1 MHIEQ
6 TATGCI
12 IRNPSTEIKRKV
24 LQYFSLKQPVR
35 EFFIYSGND
44 PDHPPIFGKERDVL
58 YISSGFLHIIDPV
71 IQKETRFKKTIQPP
85 MGARISLSLSKEP
98 RSDFQRDCT
107 NVMITTK
114 ARKLT
119 IEAKPGLGK
128 MEPYSRKIPTPTP
141 DGYTRMGD
149 LKIGDYVFDRNG
161 YKTKVI
167 GIFDHGI
174 QDVYKVTFQDGR
186 TAYCGADHLWTV
198 KASKDGKWKVMQ
210 TKEMINDF
218 KKISQWKVE
227 HGREDPYVYKYYIPT
242 NGCAEYDHVNVP
254 VDPYVLGCFIGNGC
268 CTLPALTI
276 SSPDAEVPNR
286 IADICG
292 FDVKKKIKRNTEYS
306 YIFYDK
312 TTHKPIHTADF
323 FKDIPSM
330 IKAYSYD
337 KEIPKE
343 YLYNDT
349 RSRIQLLRGL
359 MDTDGSIS
367 YNEKRYTVSYSSTS
381 RKLLEQVNWL
391 IRSLGYSGN
400 ISNDHRK
407 DKYTKKYCGTLI
419 MRIPN
424 KIKHE
429 LFTYYPKY
437 LKALEASSI
446 KQDIIYDDLL
456 IKDISFSHR
465 EGCRCIMVDN
475 PEHLYLTEDFIVTHN
490 TFMAMYAISKLGLK
504 PLVITPTT
512 MLKSQWTKEFIEE
525 GIPKE
530 KITNNIYEA
539 PTHDFCVVTI
549 TSLENALRDDWN
561 GLMKVIKEANFGIK
575 IIDEAHL
582 HLKGMLRFDAICN
595 IARNWYMSATLG
607 RSDEA
612 EDNIL
617 NRALLDAERFVG
629 SSKYEEYQKEYINV
643 YYQDCYYNMSARL
656 CEEYF
661 KYGTKGLIKS
671 TYYNALMAYQN
682 GIPFI
687 SNILTVY
694 KLMRHIMPEDVRDK
708 KALILVPMI
717 SIIERLVE
725 TMKQDSYFNNI
736 HIIGVDG
743 RMKIVEKMAALSEG
757 ELIISTSMSMGT
769 GIDIKGMALLIN
781 FDQYASPIISEQI
794 VGRNR
799 DRGWECYHVDVVDYV
814 KYAKTLASWGNKRR
828 GCLPYFPGVKKNF
841 KQLPD
846 LRK

>member
-1 MHIEQ
+1 
-6 TATGCI
+6 
-12 IRNPSTEIKRKV
+12 
-24 LQYFSLKQPVR
+24 
-35 EFFIYSGND
+35 
-44 PDHPPIFGKERDVL
+44 
-58 YISSGFLHIIDPV
+58 
-71 IQKETRFKKTIQPP
+71 
-85 MGARISLSLSKEP
+85 
-98 RSDFQRDCT
+98 
-107 NVMITTK
+107 
-114 ARKLT
+114 
-119 IEAKPGLGK
+119 
-128 MEPYSRKIPTPTP
+128 
-141 DGYTRMGD
+141 
-149 LKIGDYVFDRNG
+149 
-161 YKTKVI
+161 
-167 GIFDHGI
+167 
-174 QDVYKVTFQDGR
+174 
-186 TAYCGADHLWTV
+186 
-198 KASKDGKWKVMQ
+198 
-210 TKEMINDF
+210 
-218 KKISQWKVE
+218 
-227 HGREDPYVYKYYIPT
+227 
-242 NGCAEYDHVNVP
+242 
-254 VDPYVLGCFIGNGC
+254 
-268 CTLPALTI
+268 
-276 SSPDAEVPNR
+276 
-286 IADICG
+286 
-292 FDVKKKIKRNTEYS
+292 
-306 YIFYDK
+306 
-312 TTHKPIHTADF
+312 
-323 FKDIPSM
+323 
-330 IKAYSYD
+330 
-337 KEIPKE
+337 
-343 YLYNDT
+343 
-349 RSRIQLLRGL
+349 
-359 MDTDGSIS
+359 
-367 YNEKRYTVSYSSTS
+367 
-381 RKLLEQVNWL
+381 
-391 IRSLGYSGN
+391 
-400 ISNDHRK
+400 
-407 DKYTKKYCGTLI
+407 
-419 MRIPN
+419 
-424 KIKHE
+424 
-429 LFTYYPKY
+429 
-437 LKALEASSI
+437 
-446 KQDIIYDDLL
+446 
-456 IKDISFSHR
+456 
-465 EGCRCIMVDN
+465 
-475 PEHLYLTEDFIVTHN
+475 
-490 TFMAMYAISKLGLK
+490 MYAISKLGLK